1 MKNMVNVSE
10 SNYGVIEDYLI
21 MDSEPVLGTWTI
33 TAKVKDRVNN
43 AAILVRNFSC
53 FYPLY

>member
-33 TAKVKDRVNN
+33 TAKVKDKVNS
-43 AAILVRNFSC
+43 AAIFVRNFSC
-53 FYPLY
+53 F